1 MTVNLKHKIQSCFRF
16 SFPKLAEDAIMMM
29 LMLQFEVELQFMH
42 DSLCY
47 VTSGIMV
54 RHMPSR
60 KEKMVWHLQY
70 TDWPDHACPQDTYGF
85 LGVCSFVYHLSM
97 KNYYPSVCMVANC

>member
-1 MTVNLKHKIQSCFRF
+1 
-16 SFPKLAEDAIMMM
+16 
-29 LMLQFEVELQFMH
+29 MLQFEVELQFMH

-47 VTSGIMV
+47 LTSGIMV

-70 TDWPDHACPQDTYGF
+70 TDWPDHGCPEDTYGF
-85 LGVCSFVYHLSM
+85 LGNLLCLLIMCLLCILCSCILLVFVKSFQ
-97 KNYYPSVCMVANC
+97 ANNPM

>member
-1 MTVNLKHKIQSCFRF
+1 MVMF
-16 SFPKLAEDAIMMM
+16 
-29 LMLQFEVELQFMH
+29 QFEVELQFMH

-47 VTSGIMV
+47 LTSGIMV

-70 TDWPDHACPQDTYGF
+70 TDWPDHGCPEDTYGF
-85 LGVCSFVYHLSM
+85 LGMGSFLYILTCNLFAAVQVSLAHFV
-97 KNYYPSVCMVANC
+97 P

>member
-1 MTVNLKHKIQSCFRF
+1 MVMF
-16 SFPKLAEDAIMMM
+16 
-29 LMLQFEVELQFMH
+29 QFEVELQFMH

-47 VTSGIMV
+47 LTSGIMV

-70 TDWPDHACPQDTYGF
+70 TDWPDHGCPEDTYGF
-85 LGVCSFVYHLSM
+85 LGMGSSLYTLTCNLSAAVQVS
-97 KNYYPSVCMVANC
+97 PAHFDPLTHRPWVPRTTRPR